1 MALFNQHGIA
11 ELMAAVMSGVLAH
24 LLYEL
29 GAYFAE
35 PALHLHL
42 VVCRLC
48 NKHNP
53 QSVQHALLHLQWQ
66 TGYV

>member
-1 MALFNQHGIA
+1 MK
-11 ELMAAVMSGVLAH
+11 AAVVSRVRN
-24 LLYEL
+24 EL
-29 GAYFAE
+29 GAHFAE

-53 QSVQHALLHLQWQ
+53 QGIQHALLHLQWQ
-66 TGYV
+66 INDV